1 MRKIQH
7 IAIGV
12 IGIAGGIFM
21 SACDDFLDLTPM
33 NEIVKDNYWTEKSD
47 VESAVY
53 GCYSALESV
62 DCVKR
67 MFVWGEMRSDNIT
80 TSNSTG
86 WGDQQILKENI
97 LETNSWMTWECF
109 YQVINRCNTV
119 IKYAPEVAGKDPNFT
134 DSELK
139 ATIAEVTAL
148 RTLCYFYLVRTFRD
162 IPYVTEPSLDDGDV
176 QGDYQIEP
184 TPFKEVLQLLIADL
198 EAVKGDVLRL
208 YPEQGYP
215 FYDAANTSRV
225 TSCFVYALLADLY
238 LWDGQYERCVYYCD
252 RVLDYK
258 MERYEELKEEL
269 KTEDIELFRDRYP
282 LILEQPTGNTAGHTY
297 NEIFGDGN
305 SFESIFELYYQENQS
320 VKNELVSSYYGS
332 SNGNVGSVAAS
343 ELLASGV
350 YEGSNDLFVAT
361 DCRFPE
367 AVEERGNYFAI
378 RKYVRQNVS
387 FTMGKNN
394 AAPTFHFREPRSTD
408 YANWIIYRLTDV
420 LLMRAEAE
428 VELAALEGGNAGDP
442 VVDDDPATGVD
453 NPSSEAPA
461 PSNRLM
467 TAFSLVSTV
476 YNRANNFTTASA
488 DTLKFADY
496 QSVSNM
502 RDLVFKER
510 RREFLFEGKRWYDL
524 VRLSLRLGDNTKLI
538 EAVTA
543 KQKENVSAIKIKL
556 HSQDALFFPYAERE
570 LDANP
575 HLTQN
580 PAYITNETSSK
591 D

>member
-1 MRKIQH
+1 MKKIQH
-7 IAIGV
+7 IAVGV
-12 IGIAGGIFM
+12 IGIVGGIFI

-33 NEIVKDNYWTEKSD
+33 NEIVKENYWTEKSD

-53 GCYSALESV
+53 GCYSGLESV

-80 TSNSTG
+80 TSSSTG
-86 WGDQQILKENI
+86 WADQQILKENI
-97 LETNSWMTWECF
+97 LETNGWVTWQCF

-119 IKYAPEVAGKDPNFT
+119 IKYAPEVAEKDPNFT
-134 DSELK
+134 ESELK
-139 ATIAEVTAL
+139 AAIAEVTAL

-162 IPYVTEPSLDDGDV
+162 IPYVTTPSLDDGDI
-176 QGDYQIEP
+176 QKDYQVEP
-184 TPFKEVLQLLIADL
+184 TPFKEVLRLLIADL

-208 YPEQGYP
+208 YPDQGYP

-225 TSCFVYALLADLY
+225 TTCFVYALLADLY
-238 LWDGQYERCVYYCD
+238 LWDGQYDQCISYCD

-258 MERYEELKEEL
+258 RERYEELLEDL
-269 KTEDIELFRDRYP
+269 KAEDIELFRDRYP
-282 LILEQPTGNTAGHTY
+282 LILEQPVGNTAGNVY
-297 NEIFGDGN
+297 NEIFGTGN

-320 VKNELVSSYYGS
+320 VKNELVSSYYGT
-332 SNGNVGSVAAS
+332 SNGNIGSVAAS
-343 ELLASGV
+343 ELLATGV
-350 YEGSNDLFVAT
+350 YEGNNELFAAT

-367 AVEERGNYFAI
+367 AVEERGNYYAI
-378 RKYVRQNVS
+378 RKYVRQSVS
-387 FTMGKNN
+387 FTMGKNKT
-394 AAPTFHFREPRSTD
+394 APTFSSRTLRPTD
-408 YANWIIYRLTDV
+408 YANWVIYRLTDI
-420 LLMRAEAE
+420 LLMKAEAE
-428 VELAALEGGNAGDP
+428 VELAALEGENTGGVEPDPDQTIEADEPVAGTS
-442 VVDDDPATGVD
+442 A
-453 NPSSEAPA
+453 NH
-461 PSNRLM
+461 LM
-467 TAFSLVSTV
+467 NAFSLVSVV

-488 DTLKFADY
+488 DTLKFSDY
-496 QSVSNM
+496 QGASNM

-510 RREFLFEGKRWYDL
+510 RRELLFEGKRWFDL

>member
-1 MRKIQH
+1 MKKIQH

-12 IGIAGGIFM
+12 MGIAGGIFL
-21 SACDDFLDLTPM
+21 SACDDFLELTPM
-33 NEIVKDNYWTEKSD
+33 NEIVKENYWTEKSD

-53 GCYSALESV
+53 GCYSGLESV

-67 MFVWGEMRSDNIT
+67 MFVWGEMRSDNVT
-80 TSNSTG
+80 TSSSTS
-86 WGDQQILKENI
+86 WADQQILKENI
-97 LETNSWMTWECF
+97 LETNDWMTWECF

-119 IKYAPEVAGKDPNFT
+119 IKYAPEVADKDPNFT
-134 DSELK
+134 ESELN
-139 ATIAEVTAL
+139 AAIAEVTAL

-162 IPYVTEPSLDDGDV
+162 IPYVTTPSLNDGNI
-176 QGDYQIEP
+176 QKDYQVPP
-184 TPFKEVLQLLIADL
+184 TPFKEVLRLLIADL
-198 EAVKGDVLRL
+198 EAVKEDVLRL
-208 YPEQGYP
+208 YPDLGYP

-225 TSCFVYALLADLY
+225 TTCFVYALLADLY
-238 LWDGQYERCVYYCD
+238 LWDGQYEQCIFYCD

-258 MERYEELKEEL
+258 RDRYEELLEDL
-269 KTEDIELFRDRYP
+269 MAEDIELFRDKYP
-282 LILEQPTGNTAGHTY
+282 LILEQPSGSTAGTTY
-297 NEIFGDGN
+297 NRIFGTGN
-305 SFESIFELYYQENQS
+305 SFESIFELYYQENQA
-320 VKNELVSSYYGS
+320 VKNELVSSYYGAA
-332 SNGNVGSVAAS
+332 NGNIGSVAAS
-343 ELLASGV
+343 ELMATGV
-350 YEGSNDLFVAT
+350 YEGNNDLFTPT

-367 AVEERGNYFAI
+367 AMEERGNYYAI
-378 RKYVRQNVS
+378 RKYVREFVT
-387 FTMGKNN
+387 FTMGKNKT
-394 AAPTFHFREPRSTD
+394 APTFNSRILRSTD

-428 VELAALEGGNAGDP
+428 VELAALESNNAGSEMEGDDETPETGEP
-442 VVDDDPATGVD
+442 VVETSV
-453 NPSSEAPA
+453 NH
-461 PSNRLM
+461 LM
-467 TAFSLVSTV
+467 NAFIMVSTV

-488 DTLKFADY
+488 DTLKYSDY
-496 QSVSNM
+496 QNVSNM

-510 RREFLFEGKRWYDL
+510 RRELLFEGKRWFDL

>member
-1 MRKIQH
+1 MKKIQH

-12 IGIAGGIFM
+12 MGIAGGIFL
-21 SACDDFLDLTPM
+21 SACDDFLELTPM
-33 NEIVKDNYWTEKSD
+33 NEIVKENYWTEKSD

-53 GCYSALESV
+53 GCYSGLESV

-67 MFVWGEMRSDNIT
+67 MFVWGEMRSDNVT
-80 TSNSTG
+80 TSSSTS
-86 WGDQQILKENI
+86 WSDQQILKENI
-97 LETNSWMTWECF
+97 LETNGWMTWECF

-119 IKYAPEVAGKDPNFT
+119 IKYAPEVADKDPNFT
-134 DSELK
+134 ESELK
-139 ATIAEVTAL
+139 AAIAEVTAL

-162 IPYVTEPSLDDGDV
+162 IPYVTTPSLNDGNI
-176 QGDYQIEP
+176 QKDYQVPP
-184 TPFKEVLQLLIADL
+184 TPFKEVLRLLIADL

-208 YPEQGYP
+208 YPDQGYP

-225 TSCFVYALLADLY
+225 TTCFVYALLADLY
-238 LWDGQYERCVYYCD
+238 LWDGQYEQCISYCD

-258 MERYEELKEEL
+258 RDRYEELLEDL
-269 KTEDIELFRDRYP
+269 MAEDIELFRDKYP
-282 LILEQPTGNTAGHTY
+282 LILEQPSGNTAGTAY
-297 NEIFGDGN
+297 NRIFGTGN
-305 SFESIFELYYQENQS
+305 SFESIFELYYQENQA
-320 VKNELVSSYYGS
+320 VKNELVSSYYGAANS
-332 SNGNVGSVAAS
+332 SIGSVAAS
-343 ELLASGV
+343 ELMATGV
-350 YEGSNDLFVAT
+350 YEGNNDLFAPT

-367 AVEERGNYFAI
+367 AMEERGNYYAI
-378 RKYVRQNVS
+378 RKYVREYVS
-387 FTMGKNN
+387 FTMGKNKT
-394 AAPTFHFREPRSTD
+394 APTFSTRILRSTN

-420 LLMRAEAE
+420 FLMRAEAE
-428 VELAALEGGNAGDP
+428 VELAALENNNTGSEIEGDDETPETEEP
-442 VVDDDPATGVD
+442 VVETPV
-453 NPSSEAPA
+453 NH
-461 PSNRLM
+461 LM
-467 TAFSLVSTV
+467 NAFTMVSTV

-488 DTLKFADY
+488 DTLKYSDY
-496 QSVSNM
+496 QNVSNM

-510 RREFLFEGKRWYDL
+510 RRELLFEGKRWFDL